1 MPIITES
8 NLTVRSNDSNIFT
21 NGKEIDIGK

>member
-21 NGKEIDIGK
+21 NGEEIDIGK